1 MGPAGRESE
10 RARPDG
16 STRLRLV
23 DLATSSGTFP
33 LGGGLACI
41 LTPTSERSRIASE
54 IAAAVIGPRSTDVNG
69 TMEIAGRYVALQ
81 SLPSPLLGPSAAP
94 TVGRALLEEV
104 WRSACTDQRAE
115 LESEHAA
122 RRLERHRTEAALERV
137 RQRAVVLANRLAPPE
152 PPAPVV
158 VPDPTPDPMVEITPK
173 LESVLDELMRLEPV
187 ASPVACALADEFDA
201 VGERI
206 EQAAAEAKA
215 AMEDPELAVLV
226 DAVAAARYAAAH
238 NAGGVAPDAR
248 ARIEACHRDVV
259 IAESAM
265 FEAKR
270 KDRSGAL
277 AAYQAALAAE
287 HVALADAGADSY
299 AAFLVAIAQGAP
311 RVEPEVRLRAE
322 LDLAEAEAALS
333 AARSARG
340 LDDRGNPADA
350 ELELRA
356 RAAQILMR
364 FPGNDPA
371 GELREVRIE
380 HPDADVLRDELRDL
394 MARVDAFPTGD
405 VVAAAIDLLQA
416 HALESM
422 VKPSAESLAA
432 RRDDDAVR
440 LNDVNAEIAEEQL
453 ALHNETVQLTRA
465 CDDHDRILGGL
476 ETALAE
482 VDRIGSCDLTDIDHT
497 FVPVLVD
504 ALLDAYRAGDLLAGR
519 LPLVVNGAFDGL
531 DASAL
536 AAKLALVDDV
546 QVVVVTPDAVLAD
559 ELGRAG
565 AALVV
570 CDSTPAL
577 AAPRA
582 DAPAEPLPVSGPCVR
597 HDDKPATTECS
608 QCGRPSCMDCLVYVP
623 GAPELWCVSCAD
635 AMRTR
640 NLRLLRRRGA

>member
-1 MGPAGRESE
+1 MGPAGTESE

-33 LGGGLACI
+33 LGGGLACV
-41 LTPTSERSRIASE
+41 LTPTSERSRIATE

-94 TVGRALLEEV
+94 TVDRALLEDV
-104 WRSACTDQRAE
+104 WRTACANQRAE
-115 LESEHAA
+115 LEAEHAA

-137 RQRAVVLANRLAPPE
+137 RQRAIVLADRVAPPE
-152 PPAPVV
+152 LPAPTV
-158 VPDPTPDPMVEITPK
+158 VPDPTPDPMVEIKPL
-173 LESVLDELMRLEPV
+173 LEAVLDQLMRLEPV
-187 ASPVACALADEFDA
+187 PSPAACALADEFDA
-201 VGERI
+201 VSERI
-206 EQAAAEAKA
+206 EQAEAEAKA
-215 AMEDPELAVLV
+215 AMEDPELAVLA
-226 DAVAAARYAAAH
+226 DRVAAARYAAAH
-238 NAGGVAPDAR
+238 NAGGVAPEAR

-287 HVALADAGADSY
+287 HVALSEAGADSY
-299 AAFLVAIAQGAP
+299 ASFLVAIAQGAP

-322 LDLAEAEAALS
+322 LELAEAEAALS

-364 FPGNDPA
+364 FPGDDPA
-371 GELREVRIE
+371 AELREVRIE
-380 HPDADVLRDELRDL
+380 HPDADARREELREL
-394 MARVDAFPTGD
+394 MARVDEFPTGD

-416 HALESM
+416 QALASM
-422 VKPSAESLAA
+422 VKPSPESLAA
-432 RRDDDAVR
+432 RRDDEAVR
-440 LNDVNAEIAEEQL
+440 LGDLNAEIAEEQL

-465 CDDHDRILGGL
+465 CDDHDRILRGL
-476 ETALAE
+476 EDALAE
-482 VDRIGSCDLTDIDHT
+482 VDRIRLGDLADVEPA
-497 FVPVLVD
+497 FVPVLID
-504 ALLDAYRAGDLLAGR
+504 SLLDAYRSGHLLAGR

-536 AAKLALVDDV
+536 AATLARVDDV

-577 AAPRA
+577 AAPRS
-582 DAPAEPLPVSGPCVR
+582 DAPVAPKVATGPCAR
-597 HDDKPATTECS
+597 HSDKPATTECS

-623 GAPELWCVSCAD
+623 CAPELWCVGCAD